1 MTLSSW
7 TAFLTSTA
15 TLTVLSQDFFNR
27 REKVYADRNDAERY
41 RKQANTNQKALSHSR
56 LFTRLYLRVRLTRRG
71 C

>member
-1 MTLSSW
+1 MTM
-7 TAFLTSTA
+7 
-15 TLTVLSQDFFNR
+15 LSQDFFNR